1 MTATARA
8 LWTTGPGR
16 FEIRSQSLP
25 VPGDGE
31 VLVTTLQTA
40 VSRGTETLIAT
51 GSVPESEY
59 QRMKAPFQEG
69 DFPFPVKYGYAAVGQ
84 TPDGT
89 RVFALHPHQDRF
101 VLPRAALRPVPDTV
115 PTARA
120 VLAANMETALNVLW
134 DAGAGPGDRI
144 TVIGAGLVGLLA
156 ARLARRLPGAVV
168 QIVDRDAG
176 RGDQARALDLD
187 FRAPDAATP
196 DRDIVINASASGAG
210 LDQAL
215 ALAGFEATVVEA
227 SWHGSRPVSLHL
239 GHGFHARRLR
249 LISSQVGHV
258 AAGRRARLTHADRL
272 DMALGLLDD
281 PVLDALV
288 VDAVAF
294 DQAPARLPGHLSGTG
309 PDPAL
314 TGTVLRLIY

>member
-176 RGDQARALDLD
+176 RG
-187 FRAPDAATP
+187 
-196 DRDIVINASASGAG
+196 
-210 LDQAL
+210 
-215 ALAGFEATVVEA
+215 
-227 SWHGSRPVSLHL
+227 SRPVSLHL